1 MNRIA
6 AVVDNLGPTQLS
18 FYLIKEFNSLAK
30 HTKYSPVCFYNSLSP
45 PVVKPHFATMN
56 ISHYAT
62 YYGCT
67 VATSV
72 ETANL
77 ILKTENSSDKFF
89 YVWDLEW
96 LRKPMQFTDVVSI
109 MRDERIK
116 LIARSENHKD
126 LIEKY
131 ANREVSGIVDNWNM
145 QQLEEILWTPVKS

>member
-1 MNRIA
+1 M
-6 AVVDNLGPTQLS
+6 
-18 FYLIKEFNSLAK
+18 
-30 HTKYSPVCFYNSLSP
+30 
-45 PVVKPHFATMN
+45 
-56 ISHYAT
+56 
-62 YYGCT
+62 
-67 VATSV
+67 
-72 ETANL
+72 
-77 ILKTENSSDKFF
+77 KTENSSDKFF
-89 YVWDLEW
+89 YIWDLEW